1 MTLRG
6 ACSRTLP
13 TSRASFSRRRA
24 GCTRTV
30 TSPSSSTSSARSRRH
45 LPRTTRRISDRIFC
59 QRTAPRPRLAQA
71 LGLAAALGR
80 TLILPPVTCGY
91 DKAWYA
97 LDKSG
102 AFGGAPS
109 WVVPIR
115 NCPLDHYIESGELV
129 RRRGGGAAPAALGGH
144 VREWSLLANPRTPP
158 AVLASAAEVEVGS
171 KGGPWGVGGKI
182 APDGG
187 AQELQR
193 LRREFGSAKVL
204 LVANLPQ
211 HDLWKSGLLGDEVRR
226 ELATRFPYVSGSW
239 CCAPDAD
246 KKRGMPN
253 SHSFHLP
260 IPKPGETRRRDE
272 QEPLFARAR
281 EEALFD
287 GGGEETSVVEG

>member
-1 MTLRG
+1 MLPDCPMERCEWKRPTACHVIAGLHSAEKTRCSDMADSVSFCFVLHALRFRRATLIG
-6 ACSRTLP
+6 GSELCSRTLP

-129 RRRGGGAAPAALGGH
+129 RRAADITGAVACSDAA
-144 VREWSLLANPRTPP
+144 
-158 AVLASAAEVEVGS
+158 AA
-171 KGGPWGVGGKI
+171 
-182 APDGG
+182 
-187 AQELQR
+187 
-193 LRREFGSAKVL
+193 
-204 LVANLPQ
+204 
-211 HDLWKSGLLGDEVRR
+211 
-226 ELATRFPYVSGSW
+226 
-239 CCAPDAD
+239 
-246 KKRGMPN
+246 
-253 SHSFHLP
+253 
-260 IPKPGETRRRDE
+260 
-272 QEPLFARAR
+272 
-281 EEALFD
+281 
-287 GGGEETSVVEG
+287 